1 MIYSIISYSLVFILI
16 GGVQAALPSYGRR
29 TIFFSVT
36 VPERFRETADARS
49 ILRRFRRHVL
59 LWTIAAEVLALATI
73 HTGIPWLL
81 LAAILVLGAGAIA
94 AYARAR
100 KQTRQFSV
108 APSAERTASLAAQSD
123 DLLGSYLM
131 LAVAVVPFIAAALFA
146 RSRWN
151 QIPDTVTLSTAFG
164 VSGCVT
170 VVLLLLALAILH
182 GSRRGSPMRSVNLT
196 VLIAFMLVN
205 SVAPATS
212 TALQWMEPS
221 EQFWGQAFS
230 FGELLFLAGMVVWG
244 LRKGSQLRDS
254 RDTTPDECW
263 KLGQFY
269 YNPQDPALLVE
280 HRIGLGYSPNFAR
293 PLSWIAMTALFL
305 LPVLVVVSLVI
316 ANM

>member
-1 MIYSIISYSLVFILI
+1 MIYPIISYSLVFILV
-16 GGVQAALPSYGRR
+16 GGVQAALPAYSRR

-36 VPERFRETADARS
+36 VPEPFRETADARS
-49 ILRRFRRHVL
+49 ILRRFRRL
-59 LWTIAAEVLALATI
+59 IFLWTIAAEILALATI
-73 HTGIPWLL
+73 HTGNPWLL
-81 LAAILVLGAGAIA
+81 LAAILVVGAGTVG

-123 DLLGSYLM
+123 GLRGSYLM
-131 LAVAVVPFIAAALFA
+131 LAVAVIPFIAAALFA
-146 RSRWN
+146 RSGWN
-151 QIPDTVTLSTAFG
+151 QFPDTVALSTAFG
-164 VSGCVT
+164 VSGSVDA
-170 VVLLLLALAILH
+170 VLLLLALAILH

-205 SVAPATS
+205 SVAPATF
-212 TALQWMEPS
+212 TALQWIEPS
-221 EQFWGQAFS
+221 EQFWGQAVS

-254 RDTTPDECW
+254 WDTTPDECW

-305 LPVLVVVSLVI
+305 LPVLVVVCLVI
-316 ANM
+316 ATM

>member
-1 MIYSIISYSLVFILI
+1 MIYPIISYSLVFILV
-16 GGVQAALPSYGRR
+16 GGVQAALPAYSRR

-36 VPERFRETADARS
+36 VPERFRETAEARS
-49 ILRRFRRHVL
+49 ILRGFRSLIL
-59 LWTIAAEVLALATI
+59 LWTVVAEVLALATI
-73 HTGIPWLL
+73 HTGNPWLL
-81 LAAILVLGAGAIA
+81 LAAILVVGAGTVG

-123 DLLGSYLM
+123 GLRGSYLM
-131 LAVAVVPFIAAALFA
+131 LAASVAPFIAAALFA

-151 QIPDTVTLSTAFG
+151 QIPDTVALSTAFG
-164 VSGCVT
+164 VSGSVD

-196 VLIAFMLVN
+196 VLIGFMLVN
-205 SVAPATS
+205 SVAPATF
-212 TALQWMEPS
+212 TALQWIAPP
-221 EQFWGQAFS
+221 EQFWGQVFS
-230 FGELLFLAGMVVWG
+230 FGELLFFAGMVVWG

-269 YNPQDPALLVE
+269 YNPQDPALLVD

>member
-1 MIYSIISYSLVFILI
+1 MIYPIISYSLVFILI
-16 GGVQAALPSYGRR
+16 GAVQAALPAYGRR

-49 ILRRFRRHVL
+49 ILRRFRRLIL

-73 HTGIPWLL
+73 RTGVPWLL
-81 LAAILVLGAGAIA
+81 LAAILLLGAGTIA

-108 APSAERTASLAAQSD
+108 APSAERTASLAARSD
-123 DLLGSYLM
+123 GLRGSYLM
-131 LAVAVVPFIAAALFA
+131 LVVAVLPFIAAALFA

-151 QIPDTVTLSTAFG
+151 QIPDTVALSTAFG
-164 VSGCVT
+164 VSGSVD
-170 VVLLLLALAILH
+170 VVLLLLAVAILH
-182 GSRRGSPMRSVNLT
+182 GSPRGSPMRSINLT

-221 EQFWGQAFS
+221 EHFWGPVFS

-280 HRIGLGYSPNFAR
+280 HRFGLGYSPNFAR

>member
-1 MIYSIISYSLVFILI
+1 MIYPIISYSLVFILV
-16 GGVQAALPSYGRR
+16 GGVQAALPAYSRR

-36 VPERFRETADARS
+36 VPEPFRETTDARS
-49 ILRRFRRHVL
+49 ILRRFRRL
-59 LWTIAAEVLALATI
+59 IFLWTIAAEVLALATI
-73 HTGIPWLL
+73 HTGNPWLL
-81 LAAILVLGAGAIA
+81 LAAILVVGAGTVG

-123 DLLGSYLM
+123 GLRGSYLM

-151 QIPDTVTLSTAFG
+151 RIPDTVALSTAFG
-164 VSGCVT
+164 VSGSVD

-205 SVAPATS
+205 SVAPATF
-212 TALQWMEPS
+212 TALQWIEPS

-280 HRIGLGYSPNFAR
+280 HRFGLGYSPNFAR

-305 LPVLVVVSLVI
+305 LPVFVVVSLVI
-316 ANM
+316 SNM

>member
-1 MIYSIISYSLVFILI
+1 MIYPIISYGLVFILV
-16 GGVQAALPSYGRR
+16 GGVQAALPAYSRR

-36 VPERFRETADARS
+36 VPDRFRETADARS
-49 ILRRFRRHVL
+49 ILRQFRRLIL
-59 LWTIAAEVLALATI
+59 LWTLAAEVLALATI
-73 HTGIPWLL
+73 HTGNPWLL
-81 LAAILVLGAGAIA
+81 LAAILVMGAGTVA

-108 APSAERTASLAAQSD
+108 TPSAERTASLAAQSD
-123 DLLGSYLM
+123 GLRGSYLM
-131 LAVAVVPFIAAALFA
+131 LAVAVAPFIAAALFA
-146 RSRWN
+146 RARWN
-151 QIPDTVTLSTAFG
+151 QIPDTVALSTAFG
-164 VSGCVT
+164 VSGSVD

-205 SVAPATS
+205 SVAPATF
-212 TALQWMEPS
+212 TALQWIEPS

-230 FGELLFLAGMVVWG
+230 FGELLFLAGTVVWG
-244 LRKGSQLRDS
+244 LRKGSQSRDS
-254 RDTTPDECW
+254 WDTTPDDCW

-305 LPVLVVVSLVI
+305 LPVLVVVSLTV

>member
-1 MIYSIISYSLVFILI
+1 MIYPIISYSLVFILV
-16 GGVQAALPSYGRR
+16 GGVQAALPAYSGR

-49 ILRRFRRHVL
+49 ILRGFRRLIL
-59 LWTIAAEVLALATI
+59 LWTIAAEALALATI
-73 HTGIPWLL
+73 YTGVPWFL
-81 LAAILVLGAGAIA
+81 LAAILVVGAGTVG

-123 DLLGSYLM
+123 GLRGSYFI
-131 LAVAVVPFIAAALFA
+131 LAAAAAPFIAAALFA
-146 RSRWN
+146 GSRWD
-151 QIPDTVTLSTAFG
+151 QISDTVALSTAFG
-164 VSGCVT
+164 VSGSVD

-196 VLIAFMLVN
+196 VLVAFMLVN
-205 SVAPATS
+205 SVAPATFI
-212 TALQWMEPS
+212 ALQWMKPS

-230 FGELLFLAGMVVWG
+230 FGELLFLAGMIVWG
-244 LRKGSQLRDS
+244 LRKGSQLRHS

-293 PLSWIAMTALFL
+293 PLSWIAITALFV
-305 LPVLVVVSLVI
+305 LPVLAIVCLVI

>member
-1 MIYSIISYSLVFILI
+1 MIYPIISYSLVFILI
-16 GGVQAALPSYGRR
+16 GGVQAALPAYSRR

-49 ILRRFRRHVL
+49 ILRRFRRLIL

-73 HTGIPWLL
+73 HTGNPWLL
-81 LAAILVLGAGAIA
+81 LAAILVMGAGTVA

-100 KQTRQFSV
+100 KRTRQFSV
-108 APSAERTASLAAQSD
+108 TPSRERTASLAAQSD
-123 DLLGSYLM
+123 GLRGSYLM
-131 LAVAVVPFIAAALFA
+131 LAAALAPFGAAAWFA

-151 QIPDTVTLSTAFG
+151 QIPDTVALSTAFA
-164 VSGCVT
+164 VSGSVD

-196 VLIAFMLVN
+196 VLIGFMLVN
-205 SVAPATS
+205 SVAPAAF
-212 TALQWMEPS
+212 TALQWIQPS
-221 EQFWGQAFS
+221 EQFWGPAFS
-230 FGELLFLAGMVVWG
+230 FGELLFLAGMVIWG
-244 LRKGSQLRDS
+244 LRKGSQFRDS
-254 RDTTPDECW
+254 WDTTPDECW

-280 HRIGLGYSPNFAR
+280 HRIVLGYSPNFAR

-305 LPVLVVVSLVI
+305 LPVLVVVSLMI

>member
-1 MIYSIISYSLVFILI
+1 MIYPIISYSLVFILI
-16 GGVQAALPSYGRR
+16 GGVQAALPAYGRR

-36 VPERFRETADARS
+36 VPEQFRKTADARS
-49 ILRRFRRHVL
+49 ILRRFRRLIL
-59 LWTIAAEVLALATI
+59 LWTLAAEVLGLATI
-73 HTGIPWLL
+73 YTGIPLL
-81 LAAILVLGAGAIA
+81 LPAAILVLGAGAVA
-94 AYARAR
+94 AYALAR

-108 APSAERTASLAAQSD
+108 APSAERTASLAVQSD
-123 DLLGSYLM
+123 GLRGSYLM
-131 LAVAVVPFIAAALFA
+131 LAAAVAPFIAAALFA

-151 QIPDTVTLSTAFG
+151 QIPDTVALSTAFA
-164 VSGCVT
+164 VSGCVDA
-170 VVLLLLALAILH
+170 VFLLLALAILH

-212 TALQWMEPS
+212 TALQWIEPS

-244 LRKGSQLRDS
+244 LRQGSQFRES
-254 RDTTPDECW
+254 WDTTPDECW

-269 YNPQDPALLVE
+269 YNPQDLALLVE

-293 PLSWIAMTALFL
+293 PLSWIAITALFL